1 MNETV
6 PINYRVVILSCT
18 NESIHCRVKQIR
30 EEGGVNHYNVIQ
42 VKGRAACRG
51 QPRMGDDGSV
61 KY

>member
-1 MNETV
+1 M
-6 PINYRVVILSCT
+6 VILSCT